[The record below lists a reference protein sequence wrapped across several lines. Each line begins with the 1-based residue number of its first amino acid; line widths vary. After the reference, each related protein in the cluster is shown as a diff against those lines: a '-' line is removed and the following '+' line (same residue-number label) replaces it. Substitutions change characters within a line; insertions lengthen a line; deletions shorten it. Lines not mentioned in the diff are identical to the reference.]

1 MKKLF
6 ALILAMAMA
15 LTLLAGC
22 ASTAAPE
29 KADSTPAETTN
40 GTDEFMVGF
49 SIASLDYPYY
59 VTMKRLAK
67 RRDGSPSVLTPVT
80 TLKKR
85 STTATT

>member
-59 VTMKRLAK
+59 VTMQEALEA
-67 RRDGSPSVLTPVT
+67 VHLC
-80 TLKKR
+80 
-85 STTATT
+85 

>member
-15 LTLLAGC
+15 LTLLVGC

-40 GTDEFMVGF
+40 GTDEFVVGF

-59 VTMKRLAK
+59 VTMQEADRK
-67 RRDGSPSVLTPVT
+67 SVV
-80 TLKKR
+80 
-85 STTATT
+85 

>member
-40 GTDEFMVGF
+40 GTDEFMVG
-49 SIASLDYPYY
+49 S
-59 VTMKRLAK
+59 
-67 RRDGSPSVLTPVT
+67 
-80 TLKKR
+80 
-85 STTATT
+85 